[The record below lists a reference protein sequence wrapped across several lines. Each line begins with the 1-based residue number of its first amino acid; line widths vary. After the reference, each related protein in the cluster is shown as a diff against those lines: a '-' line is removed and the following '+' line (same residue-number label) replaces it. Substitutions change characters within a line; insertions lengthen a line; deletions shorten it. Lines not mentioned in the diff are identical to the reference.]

1 MNNNLIVNGIRCNHV
16 KTISTDWSIAD
27 FYLLPEDC
35 RFECEWEYTVESF
48 AGDRLY
54 KYPETRKVVQTA
66 TYVRLT
72 FRKEGGL
79 HEVAVCDR
87 DNVEILKHNITDP
100 ETLEKYKRIVAEAKN
115 SAMFSIFLKESIELD
130 PYESLSFLIEADDFY
145 TVSAFCDE
153 QGINCE
159 LTVDDEI
166 VEDIFVS
173 EKTDVSKAI
182 VSLINKIPLTSAEKS
197 RYQDYCKCHGGKN
210 YGKA

>member
-79 HEVAVCDR
+79 HEIAVCDR
-87 DNVEILKHNITDP
+87 DNVEILKRNISDS
-100 ETLEKYKRIVAEAKN
+100 ETLDKYKRIVAEAKD
-115 SAMFSIFLKESIELD
+115 SAMFSIFLKESMELK

-159 LTVDDEI
+159 LTVTVNGDDEI
-166 VEDIFVS
+166 VENIFVS

-182 VSLINKIPLTSAEKS
+182 ISLINKIPLAEKS
-197 RYQDYCKCHGGKN
+197 RYQDYCKCHK
-210 YGKA
+210 

>member
-1 MNNNLIVNGIRCNHV
+1 MNNLIVNGIRCNHV
-16 KTISTDWSIAD
+16 KTISTDWSIAK

-48 AGDRLY
+48 AGERLY
-54 KYPETRKVVQTA
+54 KYPETRKVVQMA

-87 DNVEILKHNITDP
+87 DNVEILKRNISDP
-100 ETLEKYKRIVAEAKN
+100 EALDKYKRIVAEAKD
-115 SAMFSIFLKESIELD
+115 SAMFSIFLKESMELE
-130 PYESLSFLIEADDFY
+130 PYESISFLIEADDFY

-166 VEDIFVS
+166 VENIFVS

-182 VSLINKIPLTSAEKS
+182 ISLINKIPLTSAEKS
-197 RYQDYCKCHGGKN
+197 RYQDYCKCHE
-210 YGKA
+210 

>member
-1 MNNNLIVNGIRCNHV
+1 MNNLIVNGIRCNHV
-16 KTISTDWSIAD
+16 KTISTDWSIAN
-27 FYLLPEDC
+27 FYLLPEEC
-35 RFECEWEYTVESF
+35 RFKCEWEYTVESF

-79 HEVAVCDR
+79 HEIAVCDR
-87 DNVEILKHNITDP
+87 DNVEILKRNITDP
-100 ETLEKYKRIVAEAKN
+100 ETLEKYKRIVAEAKD
-115 SAMFSIFLKESIELD
+115 SAMFSIFLKESMELE
-130 PYESLSFLIEADDFY
+130 PYESVSYFIEANDIY
-145 TVSAFCDE
+145 AISTLCDE

-166 VEDIFVS
+166 VENIFVS

-182 VSLINKIPLTSAEKS
+182 ISLINKIPLTSAEKS
-197 RYQDYCKCHGGKN
+197 RYQDYCKCHE
-210 YGKA
+210 

>member
-79 HEVAVCDR
+79 HEIAVCDR
-87 DNVEILKHNITDP
+87 DNVEILKRNITDP
-100 ETLEKYKRIVAEAKN
+100 ETLEKYKRIVAEAKD
-115 SAMFSIFLKESIELD
+115 SAMFSIFLKESMELE

-166 VEDIFVS
+166 VENIFVS
-173 EKTDVSKAI
+173 EKPDVSKAI
-182 VSLINKIPLTSAEKS
+182 ISLINKIPLTPAEKS
-197 RYQDYCKCHGGKN
+197 RYQDYCKCHE
-210 YGKA
+210 

>member
-1 MNNNLIVNGIRCNHV
+1 MNNLIVNGIRCNHV
-16 KTISTDWSIAD
+16 KTISTDWSIAN
-27 FYLLPEDC
+27 FYLLPEEC
-35 RFECEWEYTVESF
+35 RFKCEWEYTVESF

-54 KYPETRKVVQTA
+54 KYPETRKVVQMA

-87 DNVEILKHNITDP
+87 DNVEILKRNISDP
-100 ETLEKYKRIVAEAKN
+100 EALDKYKRIVAEAKD
-115 SAMFSIFLKESIELD
+115 SAMFSIFLKESMELE
-130 PYESLSFLIEADDFY
+130 PYESVSYFIEANNIY
-145 TVSAFCDE
+145 AISALCDE

-166 VEDIFVS
+166 VENIFVS

-182 VSLINKIPLTSAEKS
+182 ISLINKIPLTSAEKS
-197 RYQDYCKCHGGKN
+197 RYQDYCKCHE
-210 YGKA
+210 